1 MSSNIV
7 RYRAAVPSLFTDM
20 FDDEFFAPHDVL
32 MDRVFNKLFPSTSQ
46 ELGGPL
52 FESRAYPRVDIRET
66 DKEFILEAEVPGLGK
81 DQVKVEIKDDTLILR
96 GEKRDETKKEGKY
109 NVREIK
115 RSSFVRWFTL
125 PPDVVDKDTLKAKF
139 LQDGT
144 LEITVKKVKLV
155 PPPAPQVTSV
165 PIE

>member
-1 MSSNIV
+1 M
-7 RYRAAVPSLFTDM
+7 
-20 FDDEFFAPHDVL
+20 
-32 MDRVFNKLFPSTSQ
+32 
-46 ELGGPL
+46 
-52 FESRAYPRVDIRET
+52 
-66 DKEFILEAEVPGLGK
+66 
-81 DQVKVEIKDDTLILR
+81 
-96 GEKRDETKKEGKY
+96 
-109 NVREIK
+109 REIK